1 MEQLNYYL
9 EQLIAKSA
17 RELHLR
23 PNANPFVVSTAGN
36 TDIGNVPLQG
46 SQISMMVF
54 PLIPMDVK
62 QELPNKPQVEFVHP
76 SSIGEFN
83 FTVQKSAAG
92 FNVTITP
99 VTGSTETPP
108 AAQVYE
114 TPELEQPVQS
124 AAETDSFPAIDLQPI
139 DEFADPTLRD
149 DFGSGADI
157 AGVIDNIPDPDA
169 ENGPPQSAV
178 SFSNAAPA
186 FGEIS
191 VEDLVHTAQEY
202 VPPPSAETAHLP
214 AEQVIKTPIADRR
227 SSQRLGS
234 NSEMK
239 DRMEF
244 LFHAMAESGA
254 SDMHLS
260 VGMPP
265 MMRKDGRMLK
275 LECAEDSLSAG
286 LMTELLYS
294 IMPERNKEEFS
305 ERHGTHF
312 ACEVPG
318 LARFRTNVFTDRKGM
333 GAAFRIVPAELAS
346 AEQLGLPDAVMS
358 LCDFP
363 AGLVVVTG
371 PAGSGRSTTLSAMVN
386 RVNATREGHIIT
398 IEDPVEFVHEN
409 IKCLVNQRQVGSHTS
424 SFADVLR
431 AAYHED
437 PDVVLV
443 GDIRDPETLSA
454 AIETAETGR
463 LVLGALHAATAASAV
478 DRMTDQFP
486 ADRQAQGRAALS
498 RTLRAVVAQTL
509 VPNKTGGRTATFEV
523 LHVTP
528 EISNLIREGK
538 TSDIISAV

>member
-1 MEQLNYYL
+1 MEQLNHYL

-17 RELHLR
+17 DELHLR
-23 PNANPFVVSTAGN
+23 PNVNPFVVSTAGN

-62 QELPNKPQVEFVHP
+62 QELPNKPEVEFVHP

-99 VTGSTETPP
+99 VTGTAAAPP

-114 TPELEQPVQS
+114 TPELEQPVQP
-124 AAETDSFPAIDLQPI
+124 AETDSFPAIDLQPI
-139 DEFADPTLRD
+139 EELDSPTFRD
-149 DFGSGADI
+149 DFGSGADL
-157 AGVIDNIPDPDA
+157 AGVIDNIPDLDA

-202 VPPPSAETAHLP
+202 VPAPSAETAHLP

-227 SSQRLGS
+227 SSTRLGS

-275 LECAEDSLSAG
+275 LECAEDALS
-286 LMTELLYS
+286 
-294 IMPERNKEEFS
+294 
-305 ERHGTHF
+305 
-312 ACEVPG
+312 
-318 LARFRTNVFTDRKGM
+318 DRK
-333 GAAFRIVPAELAS
+333 
-346 AEQLGLPDAVMS
+346 
-358 LCDFP
+358 
-363 AGLVVVTG
+363 
-371 PAGSGRSTTLSAMVN
+371 ST
-386 RVNATREGHIIT
+386 R
-398 IEDPVEFVHEN
+398 
-409 IKCLVNQRQVGSHTS
+409 
-424 SFADVLR
+424 
-431 AAYHED
+431 
-437 PDVVLV
+437 
-443 GDIRDPETLSA
+443 
-454 AIETAETGR
+454 
-463 LVLGALHAATAASAV
+463 
-478 DRMTDQFP
+478 
-486 ADRQAQGRAALS
+486 
-498 RTLRAVVAQTL
+498 
-509 VPNKTGGRTATFEV
+509 
-523 LHVTP
+523 
-528 EISNLIREGK
+528 
-538 TSDIISAV
+538 